1 MVGVSVPIM
10 LSVCDIEIVYS
21 YKLCQLWKSKQEKAH
36 MMIKGNHFLSLLL
49 ILECITM
56 GHTQLFNLLWISL
69 VILNHETA
77 YMKKGRTCYSSLN
90 FVYVYIQLL
99 KFPIPGHAFF

>member
-56 GHTQLFNLLWISL
+56 GHTQLFNLL
-69 VILNHETA
+69 
-77 YMKKGRTCYSSLN
+77 
-90 FVYVYIQLL
+90 
-99 KFPIPGHAFF
+99 